1 MRELVEKLLKSDIS
15 TYQISKESGVSY
27 MTINDLVNEKSSIS
41 KARFET
47 IEKLYTYAQRV
58 L

>member
-27 MTINDLVNEKSSIS
+27 MTVNDLVNEKSSIS
-41 KARFET
+41 KA
-47 IEKLYTYAQRV
+47 
-58 L
+58 